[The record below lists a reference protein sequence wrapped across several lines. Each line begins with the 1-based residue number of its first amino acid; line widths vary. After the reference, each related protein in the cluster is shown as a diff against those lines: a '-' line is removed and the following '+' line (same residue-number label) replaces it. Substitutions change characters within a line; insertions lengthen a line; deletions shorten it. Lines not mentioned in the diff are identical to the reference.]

1 MIGRAFNRLGAAMKV
16 GAIAACVS
24 ATALPMPASADGLNL
39 KAVSERNR
47 QAQFDRQK
55 QLMDSR
61 LASQYQQ
68 SKRLRPTGRQVV
80 NVTTMEL
87 SPTISTKAYNGKRS
101 AYIPHAQAMARK
113 YGIPEALFLRLVN
126 QESRWNPNARS
137 HKGAM
142 GLAQLMP
149 GTAAKLGVNPRD
161 PVQNLEGG
169 ARYLRMM
176 YNQFGDWRLA
186 LAAYNAG
193 PGAVQK
199 YGGIPPFRE
208 TRNYVRIIAGG

>member
-1 MIGRAFNRLGAAMKV
+1 MVFKALKNLGLYAKV
-16 GAIAACVS
+16 GLLALSVS
-24 ATALPMPASADGLNL
+24 VTAMPAAADGLNL
-39 KAVSERNR
+39 KRVSEKNR
-47 QAQFDRQK
+47 QAQFARQK

-61 LASQYQQ
+61 LASQYKQ
-68 SKRLRPTGRQVV
+68 SKRLRPTGRQTV
-80 NVTTMEL
+80 NVTTIEL
-87 SPTISTKAYNGKRS
+87 SPTISTKAYTGKRS

-137 HKGAM
+137 NKGAM

-149 GTAAKLGVNPRD
+149 GTARTLGVNPRD

-176 YNQFGDWRLA
+176 YNKFGDWRLA

-199 YGGIPPFRE
+199 YGGIPPYRE